1 VSHANEWDFDKKEK
15 NKAEWRKHKS
25 FIDFDSAYTR
35 SLYIQ
40 SNSLDDADNE
50 FTVKEDARKQDI
62 SRAFK
67 KSLKNKKT
75 SKRILNEFISVIA

>member
-1 VSHANEWDFDKKEK
+1 MDFDTKEK
-15 NKAEWRKHKS
+15 VKAEWRKHKS
-25 FIDFDSAYTR
+25 YINLNSAYTR

-40 SNSLDDADNE
+40 TTVMDTEDNE

-67 KSLKNKKT
+67 KSQKGKT
-75 SKRILNEFISVIA
+75 SSKRILNEFISVIA

>member
-1 VSHANEWDFDKKEK
+1 MDFDTKEK
-15 NKAEWRKHKS
+15 TKAEWRKHKS
-25 FIDFDSAYTR
+25 FINLNSAYTR
-35 SLYIQ
+35 SLYIHTG
-40 SNSLDDADNE
+40 SMDETENE

-67 KSLKNKKT
+67 KSQKGKVT

>member
-1 VSHANEWDFDKKEK
+1 MDFDTKEK
-15 NKAEWRKHKS
+15 VKAEWRKHKS
-25 FIDFDSAYTR
+25 YINFNSAYTR

-40 SNSLDDADNE
+40 TTVMDDSDNAFE
-50 FTVKEDARKQDI
+50 VKEDARKQDI

-67 KSLKNKKT
+67 KSQKNKKT

>member
-1 VSHANEWDFDKKEK
+1 MDETE
-15 NKAEWRKHKS
+15 
-25 FIDFDSAYTR
+25 
-35 SLYIQ
+35 
-40 SNSLDDADNE
+40 NE

-67 KSLKNKKT
+67 KSQKGKVT